1 MNTLGRFLAAAALP
15 VSISL
20 FASAAVSR
28 AADATADSNGFHIPF
43 AGVNIDFE
51 FPQLDFTDGRERVKP
66 TSVALDGSTAT
77 LDYPN
82 GGQAEFT
89 LAADHIAFRFLKTPG
104 NLKNYRFELHM
115 PLSLSTRK
123 TGWAINGKTGGFP
136 AEFSGNEKLYQGNA
150 GDFRLDTDGAP
161 SLVFLFPENF
171 AWTELQDFRKW
182 NWGIYGLS
190 VITPFNADKR
200 IHTIP
205 FGPDAKALPGI
216 RSRAESAFFAKAD
229 GQRDHSG
236 TQQSAPS
243 LKTSLS
249 GYGLEFDVGSM
260 GHFALAYPRLDIAS
274 EGRSKPIETQVS
286 GNTATLKY
294 KDGGELVVTLED
306 GKRLR
311 FAFRS
316 VPAGYRNA
324 FYEMFIP
331 GNFNQGGT
339 WTVDDDRSGSFPLE
353 KAPRGKV
360 VQANASR
367 FSFSDANHAT
377 LAFAFPKGTWFELQD
392 NREWGWGI
400 FEALFNVASGH
411 QNGWAFEFS
420 LDASAFAVQKI
431 VDRFGQVP
439 RDFPGKISSEDE
451 LKADLAADA
460 EYYKS
465 LDFPGKFA
473 AVRMDLVTKLGAT
486 VATSGAASGLDR
498 FGGLAGFG
506 SALGLKKT
514 GFFHVEQIDLNG
526 AKRWLL
532 VDPEGNPFFH
542 LGICGFDPSDDYTDI
557 TGRSSAFEWLP
568 PHDGPFAA
576 AWKDRPGDW
585 WNSRAV
591 SFYVANVVRK
601 YGRYDRE
608 EHNARLIRRARA
620 AGFNSI
626 GAFSPVHSTAR
637 EASFPYVNFLST
649 GDAPALN
656 GVRGMIDPFDPRTAP
671 AVEKAMAGR
680 ASSAADPLLIGYF
693 LANEQGLEDIPRA
706 VPRNGA
712 DCAAKKELV
721 RRLEAK
727 YKTIDAFNAA
737 WGLSETGFDALVPKG
752 LAVSTKAAFADVQ
765 DFTADLLEAYYA
777 LIETAFRKVDPNHM
791 LIGSRWQPGTANS
804 EALCRAAGRHLDIV
818 SINYYASGIDR
829 AFLQRIHEWTGGRP
843 QFWSEFYYTSARESN
858 AGPSGHD
865 LATQRERGRAYRNY
879 VEGAASLGYVVG
891 IEWFTLID
899 QASTGRFFEGMN
911 GERNNTGLFSATDR
925 PYRDLIDEMLAAH
938 LDLYPVWFGAAQPY
952 LFDDPRFNASTVQ
965 ASRTVSAGHPVAPIV
980 LDDTQVGYPLRP
992 PERIGPDRLVLGNA
1006 ANGLEASFTLAWDA
1020 EKLYLL
1026 ASITDSTPMRN
1037 KNSGQWLWNGDG
1049 IELFLGHE
1057 DLDKGGPMLF
1067 SDRQILLGG
1076 AQSGA
1081 FFVPNVPKQPS
1092 IETAVSRNA
1101 DGKGYTIEAAIP
1113 WSALDD
1119 YRPKEG
1125 DTLLFDIA
1133 IDDAPEGGDRRAQLM
1148 WNGSARNSSDRSA
1161 WGRLSL
1167 VP

>member
-1 MNTLGRFLAAAALP
+1 MNNSLATVLAAA
-15 VSISL
+15 SL
-20 FASAAVSR
+20 CAIAAPSLH
-28 AADATADSNGFHIPF
+28 AADATADKNGFHLPF
-43 AGVNIDFE
+43 AGTVIDVE
-51 FPQLDFTDGRERVKP
+51 FPQLDFNNGQERVKP
-66 TSVALDGSTAT
+66 SAVALAGSTAT

-89 LAADHIAFRFLKTPG
+89 LAADHIAFRFTKTPG

-115 PLSLSTRK
+115 PLSLAAKKATWTIKDKS
-123 TGWAINGKTGGFP
+123 GAFP
-136 AEFSGNEKLYQGNA
+136 AEKGGVKLYQGNA
-150 GDFRLDTDGAP
+150 GDLTLATPGAEP
-161 SLVFLFPENF
+161 LSFLFPEAF
-171 AWTELQDFRKW
+171 AWSELQDFREW

-190 VITPFNADKR
+190 VVTPFNADKR

-216 RSRAESAFFAKAD
+216 RSKAENAFFAKAD
-229 GQRDHSG
+229 NGGGS
-236 TQQSAPS
+236 QSRGAGAQPPVLS
-243 LKTSLS
+243 PSLS
-249 GYGLEFDVGSM
+249 GKGLELNVGSM
-260 GHFALAYPRLDIAS
+260 GHFCLEYPRLDLAS
-274 EGRSKPIETQVS
+274 EGRSKPIEIQAS

-294 KDGGELVVTLED
+294 KDGGELVATLD

-311 FAFRS
+311 YAFRS
-316 VPAGYRNA
+316 VPAGYKGA
-324 FYEMFIP
+324 FYEMYIP

-339 WTVDDDRSGSFPLE
+339 WTVDGGRSGEFPLE
-353 KAPRGKV
+353 KAPKGKV

-367 FSFSDANHAT
+367 FSFADANKT
-377 LAFAFPKGTWFELQD
+377 SLAVAFPQGTWFELQD

-400 FEALFNVASGH
+400 FVALFSVPGGYKDGWDFNVA
-411 QNGWAFEFS
+411 
-420 LDASAFAVQKI
+420 LDTSAFAVQKI
-431 VDRFGQVP
+431 LDRFGQVP

-460 EYYKS
+460 DYYKS
-465 LDFPGKFA
+465 LDFPNKLAKALGGQVAGMKWSGK
-473 AVRMDLVTKLGAT
+473 
-486 VATSGAASGLDR
+486 LDK
-498 FGGLAGFG
+498 FGGLDGLGAP
-506 SALGLKKT
+506 LGLKKT
-514 GFFHVEQIDLNG
+514 GFFHVEQHDLNG

-557 TGRSSAFEWLP
+557 TGRSDAFEWLP

-576 AWKDRPGDW
+576 AWKDKPGDW
-585 WNSRAV
+585 WNARAV
-591 SFYVANVVRK
+591 SFYVANVIRK
-601 YGRYDRE
+601 YGAYDPE
-608 EHNARLIRRARA
+608 AHNARLIQRARA

-626 GAFSPVHSTAR
+626 GAFSPVHNTAR
-637 EASFPYVNFLST
+637 EANFPYVGFIST
-649 GDAPALN
+649 GDAPALK

-680 ASSAADPLLIGYF
+680 AKSADDPLLIGLF

-721 RRLEAK
+721 RRLQAK
-727 YKTIDAFNAA
+727 YKTIAAFNAA
-737 WGLSETGFDALVPKG
+737 WGLSETSFDALVPKG
-752 LAVSTKAAFADVQ
+752 LAVSTKAAYADVQ
-765 DFTADLLEAYYA
+765 DFTAALLEAYYA
-777 LIETAFRKVDPNHM
+777 LIESSFRKVDPNHM

-818 SINYYASGIDR
+818 SINYYASAIDR
-829 AFLQRIHEWTGGRP
+829 AFIQRIHDWTGGKP
-843 QFWSEFYYTSARESN
+843 QFWSEFYYTSAKESN

-938 LDLYPVWFGAAQPY
+938 LELYPVWFGAAKPY
-952 LFDDPRFNASTVQ
+952 LFDDPRYNAS
-965 ASRTVSAGHPVAPIV
+965 AAKAARAVSAGHPIAPIAI
-980 LDDTQVGYPLRP
+980 DGTQAGYPLRP
-992 PERIGPDRLVLGNA
+992 PERIGSDRLVLGNS
-1006 ANGLEASFTLAWDA
+1006 ANGLEASFKVAWDA
-1020 EKLYLL
+1020 QKLYLL
-1026 ASITDSTPMRN
+1026 ASITDSTPMCN
-1037 KNSGQWLWNGDG
+1037 KNSGQHLWNGDG
-1049 IELFLGHE
+1049 LELFLGTE
-1057 DLDKGGPMLF
+1057 DIDKGGPMLF

-1076 AQSGA
+1076 AKSGD
-1081 FFVPNVPKQPS
+1081 FYVPNVPTQPA
-1092 IETAVSRNA
+1092 IETFVSPNA
-1101 DGKGYTIEAAIP
+1101 DGKGYTLEAAIP
-1113 WSALDD
+1113 WSALD
-1119 YRPKEG
+1119 YQPKEG
-1125 DTLLFDIA
+1125 DTILFDIA
-1133 IDDAPEGGDRRAQLM
+1133 VDDAPEGGDRRTQLM